1 MSALGQKRTSR
12 HVPVMS
18 ALPPKADIAPSTIR
32 RNAAILLIARG
43 SGTLPMRPII
53 PPRLEAVIRSRMGAS
68 PPPPEDPR
76 WQADGRDPSEMR
88 GATSRAR
95 RREIPVYPSP
105 VMLPRAEIKR
115 TLLRFRYNR
124 EFRGPRRVPIKTLA
138 DHIGLS
144 PETLY
149 QAMRGSVSDR
159 TQAVLSWAIIAIREG
174 RLRFHRSGQRW
185 SAEASGGLLC
195 LDRLRR

>member
-1 MSALGQKRTSR
+1 
-12 HVPVMS
+12 
-18 ALPPKADIAPSTIR
+18 
-32 RNAAILLIARG
+32 
-43 SGTLPMRPII
+43 
-53 PPRLEAVIRSRMGAS
+53 
-68 PPPPEDPR
+68 
-76 WQADGRDPSEMR
+76 
-88 GATSRAR
+88 
-95 RREIPVYPSP
+95 
-105 VMLPRAEIKR
+105 MLPRAEIKR

>member
-1 MSALGQKRTSR
+1 MKTFSVGCWPFAGTAVCLDRRYLS
-12 HVPVMS
+12 
-18 ALPPKADIAPSTIR
+18 KAQ
-32 RNAAILLIARG
+32 L
-43 SGTLPMRPII
+43 MKPII
-53 PPRLEAVIRSRMGAS
+53 PPRLEAVIRSRLGAS
-68 PPPPEDPR
+68 PPAPVDPR

-88 GATSRAR
+88 GARSHARYWRENHVDAPCVMLSDAEIASRARR

-144 PETLY
+144 P
-149 QAMRGSVSDR
+149 
-159 TQAVLSWAIIAIREG
+159 
-174 RLRFHRSGQRW
+174 
-185 SAEASGGLLC
+185 
-195 LDRLRR
+195 